1 MLTRE
6 QRSDIED
13 LLAQMEGLLVTLK
26 KRYGLANAP
35 GPPERRTG
43 NGNGNGN
50 GNGDGTGDA
59 EEHFKRSYA
68 PPAPAQG
75 RECAGSVPGRLSTT
89 RLRRDRAAPQDR
101 PAQ

>member
-13 LLAQMEGLLVTLK
+13 LLAQIEGLLVTLK

-68 PPAPAQG
+68 PPAPPRKGASALEVFRDG
-75 RECAGSVPGRLSTT
+75 YR
-89 RLRRDRAAPQDR
+89 RRD
-101 PAQ
+101 